1 MFRAVLH
8 LTHKVIHGMDGL
20 YPQFV
25 DKACVICGSSL
36 YFQEKNLTY
45 SHVNRL
51 KNEGLVMN
59 TKLWTVD
66 KEEPLKYSYPQI
78 KEASDLLQQGEVVA
92 FPTETVYGLGANAL
106 SDQAVLK
113 IFEAKGRPS
122 DNPLIVH
129 ITKHEQLTGL
139 VDNLTGTAHKLMEAF
154 WPGPLTL
161 VLPKKEGVSQ
171 YVTAGLDTLAVRM
184 PDHPVARALMEVSG
198 LPLAA
203 PSANLSGKP
212 SPTSAKHVE
221 EDLIHKISGIVDAG
235 ATGVGLESTV
245 VDCTTEI
252 PVILRPGGVTKEQ
265 LEEVVGIVQVD
276 PALLT
281 QEEKHKPK
289 SPGMKYTHYAPVAP
303 VYLVEGSKAFLQT
316 TLAAAQAEGRK
327 IGLLATEET
336 ISQTDTTDITA
347 IACGT
352 KTDLATVATQLYDA
366 LRAFNATDVDVIF
379 SETFPKQGVGVA
391 IMNRLEKAAGHKII
405 RE

>member
-1 MFRAVLH
+1 MGR
-8 LTHKVIHGMDGL
+8 L

-66 KEEPLKYSYPQI
+66 KDDPTKHSYPQI
-78 KEASDLLQQGEVVA
+78 KEAADLLKQGEVVA

-129 ITKHEQLTGL
+129 ISKQEQLTEL
-139 VDNLTGTAHKLMEAF
+139 VDNLSETAHQLMAAF

-184 PDHPVARALMEVSG
+184 PDHPVARALMEVSC

-212 SPTSAKHVE
+212 SPTTAKHVE
-221 EDLIHKISGIVDAG
+221 EDLIHKISGIVDGG

-265 LEEVVGIVQVD
+265 LEEVVGKVEVD
-276 PALLT
+276 PALIH
-281 QEEKHKPK
+281 QEEQHKPK

-303 VYLVEGSKAFLQT
+303 VFLVEGSNEFLQRT
-316 TLAAAQAEGRK
+316 VAAAQAEGK
-327 IGLLATEET
+327 IVGLLATEET
-336 ISQTDTTDITA
+336 IAEADIIGIKA

-366 LRAFNATDVDVIF
+366 LRAFNSTDVDVIY
-379 SETFPKQGVGVA
+379 SEAFPKRGVGVA

-405 RE
+405 KE

>member
-1 MFRAVLH
+1 
-8 LTHKVIHGMDGL
+8 
-20 YPQFV
+20 
-25 DKACVICGSSL
+25 
-36 YFQEKNLTY
+36 
-45 SHVNRL
+45 
-51 KNEGLVMN
+51 MN
-59 TKLWTVD
+59 TKLWAVD
-66 KEEPLKYSYPQI
+66 KENPIKHSYPQI
-78 KEASDLLQQGEVVA
+78 KQAADLLEQGEVVA

-129 ITKHEQLTGL
+129 ITKQEQLTEL
-139 VDNLTGTAHKLMEAF
+139 VDNLTQTAHKLMDAF

-161 VLPKKEGVSQ
+161 VLSKKEGVSQ

-198 LPLAA
+198 LSLAA

-212 SPTSAKHVE
+212 SPTTAKHVE
-221 EDLIHKISGIVDAG
+221 EDLIHKISGIVDGG

-245 VDCTTEI
+245 VDCTTDI

-265 LEEVVGIVQVD
+265 LEEVVGMVQVD
-276 PALLT
+276 PALLS
-281 QEEKHKPK
+281 QEEQYKPK

-303 VYLVEGSKAFLQT
+303 VYLVEGSNKHLQST
-316 TLAAAQAEGRK
+316 IKAAQSEGRRV
-327 IGLLATEET
+327 GLLATEET
-336 ISQTDTTDITA
+336 ISQTDTTGITA

-352 KTDLATVATQLYDA
+352 QTDLATVATQLYDA

-379 SETFPKQGVGVA
+379 SETFPKHGVGVA

-405 RE
+405 KE